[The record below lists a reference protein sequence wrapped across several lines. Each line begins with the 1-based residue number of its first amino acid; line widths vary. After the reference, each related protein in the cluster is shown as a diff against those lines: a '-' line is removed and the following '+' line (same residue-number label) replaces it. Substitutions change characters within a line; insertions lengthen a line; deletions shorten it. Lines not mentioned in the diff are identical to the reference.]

1 MKKPG
6 SNFYFIF
13 IFILAQLAWFGLLG
27 IWIYWY
33 VTNYLL
39 LDQFGDRLSPQV
51 VSSATNVGPLVIG
64 LILLVL
70 LSISMFMFFI
80 YLNRQ
85 MSISRLYDNF
95 IANVTHELKS
105 PLSSIQLHLETM
117 RKRKV
122 SQEQRDAFLGLML
135 RDVGRL
141 NQLINSILYLS
152 SLEHKK
158 MVKKVSHDYHIYYA
172 NSILREILNEVRE
185 EYKLPSERFEIAGK
199 VDCECVIDRNW
210 IKIVFSNLTDNAVK
224 YSEDDAQIKV
234 VLYKKEKFFHVDF
247 IDHGIGIPNK
257 DLKRIFNKFQRI
269 ENPYN
274 PSVSGTGLGLYW
286 VKEIIEYHGGR
297 IYADSPVK
305 NQGTMFRI
313 ALPIYQTAKMRYM
326 KRLLKLSKKNKTDT
340 NNE

>member
-6 SNFYFIF
+6 PNFYFVF
-13 IFILAQLAWFGLLG
+13 LFILAQLAWFGLLG
-27 IWIYWY
+27 LWIYWY

-64 LILLVL
+64 IILLVM
-70 LSISMFMFFI
+70 LSISMFLFFI
-80 YLNRQ
+80 YLNKQ
-85 MSISRLYDNF
+85 INISRLYDNF

-105 PLSSIQLHLETM
+105 PLSSIQLHLETI

-122 SQEQRDAFLGLML
+122 SQEHREAFFGLML

-158 MVKKVSHDYHIYYA
+158 MVKKVSHDYHIYHA
-172 NSILREILNEVRE
+172 DSIMRDILNEVRE
-185 EYKLPSERFEIAGK
+185 EYKLPAERFRIEGK

-210 IKIVFSNLTDNAVK
+210 IKIVFSNLTDNALK
-224 YSEDDAQIKV
+224 YSENDAQIKV
-234 VLYKKEKFFHVDF
+234 ILYKKEKFFHIDF
-247 IDHGIGIPNK
+247 TDRGIGIPGK

-269 ENPYN
+269 ENPDN
-274 PSVSGTGLGLYW
+274 PSVAGTGLGLYW

-297 IYADSPVK
+297 IHAESGGKY
-305 NQGTMFRI
+305 QGTTFKI

-326 KRLLKLSKKNKTDT
+326 KRLLKLSRKNKTDISD
-340 NNE
+340 E